1 MKSQFEVAAAPRVYW
16 LTEEFYPPQIGG
28 VELMVSYLAHGLAAH
43 GIATQV
49 ITRQTAPPS
58 LDEETI
64 GSVRIR
70 RIRPGGQM
78 KGLGWRALPAV
89 LGYLWRLG
97 TILLFEARAYDVVI
111 ISGLKIIPL
120 AAIPLCGLLRKRCI
134 IRIESTFELAEPL
147 SAESARS
154 MGRLGR
160 VLHRVLQGTQRYVL
174 SHANPVVAI
183 SQEVEHMLL
192 AAGVAP
198 GRIARIPNGIDLSR
212 FQPVSTVRKLELR
225 RELSIAP
232 EAVIFLFAGR
242 LSRAKGIVPLVQ
254 SWSAVVARYPGAHL
268 LLVGSGAG
276 SFDDCEQEL
285 AGIIRSAQ
293 LQSHVTMP
301 GATDRVQHYLQAADV
316 FVFPSL
322 YEGFGLGIIEA
333 LACGIVV
340 AVTPVGV
347 AAELIQ
353 HGRNGFLFRADDSEA
368 LLGAI
373 DAAFAS
379 RLEWADI
386 GKRGRAAVAQFD
398 LDAIVGRYAALCRTA
413 QSRPVNSPP

>member
-1 MKSQFEVAAAPRVYW
+1 
-16 LTEEFYPPQIGG
+16 
-28 VELMVSYLAHGLAAH
+28 
-43 GIATQV
+43 
-49 ITRQTAPPS
+49 
-58 LDEETI
+58 
-64 GSVRIR
+64 
-70 RIRPGGQM
+70 
-78 KGLGWRALPAV
+78 
-89 LGYLWRLG
+89 
-97 TILLFEARAYDVVI
+97 
-111 ISGLKIIPL
+111 
-120 AAIPLCGLLRKRCI
+120 
-134 IRIESTFELAEPL
+134 
-147 SAESARS
+147 
-154 MGRLGR
+154 
-160 VLHRVLQGTQRYVL
+160 VL

-183 SQEVEHMLL
+183 SGEVEHMLL

-212 FQPVSTVRKLELR
+212 FQPVSTARKLELR

-254 SWSAVVARYPGAHL
+254 SWPAVVARYPGAHL

-285 AGIIRSAQ
+285 AGIIRSEQ
-293 LQSHVTMP
+293 MQSHVTMP
-301 GATDRVQHYLQAADV
+301 GATDRVPHYLQAADV

-353 HGRNGFLFRADDSEA
+353 HGRNGFLFPADDSEA

-379 RLEWADI
+379 RLEWAEI
-386 GKRGRAAVAQFD
+386 GKRGRAAVAKFD
-398 LDAIVGRYAALCRTA
+398 LEAIVGQYAALCRTA
-413 QSRPVNSPP
+413 PSRLVDYPP